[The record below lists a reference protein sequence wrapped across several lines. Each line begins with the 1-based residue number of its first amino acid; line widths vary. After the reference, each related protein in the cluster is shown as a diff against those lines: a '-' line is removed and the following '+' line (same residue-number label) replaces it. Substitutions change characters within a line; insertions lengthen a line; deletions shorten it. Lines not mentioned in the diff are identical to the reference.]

1 VDSFNILDRHLILW
15 PMAAM
20 AALTFV
26 ILSLIP
32 MFRVGDAS
40 AGRVSAHD
48 FKLGESERVPERTKL
63 YNRNYMNLLELPILF
78 YVVGLI
84 LFINDSLTPLEL
96 GLAWAFVVF
105 RAAHSVVH
113 LTLNRVTLRLS
124 LFSGAAF
131 SLMALWIVTFWHM
144 AGL

>member
-1 VDSFNILDRHLILW
+1 MDSFNILDRHLILW
-15 PMAAM
+15 PMAAL

-32 MFRVGDAS
+32 MFRVGDIGS
-40 AGRVSAHD
+40 GRVSIQD
-48 FKLGESERVPERTKL
+48 FKYGESGNVPERTKQ
-63 YNRNYMNLLELPILF
+63 YNRNYINLLELPILF
-78 YVVGLI
+78 YVVALI
-84 LFINDSLTPLEL
+84 LFINDSVTPVEL
-96 GLAWAFVVF
+96 GLAWVFVAF

-113 LTLNRVTLRLS
+113 LTINRVTLRLTM
-124 LFSGAAF
+124 FSGAAF

>member
-1 VDSFNILDRHLILW
+1 MDSFNILDKHLILW

-20 AALTFV
+20 AGLTFV

-32 MFRVGDAS
+32 MFRVGDVS
-40 AGRVSAHD
+40 AGRVSVQD
-48 FKLGESERVPERTKL
+48 FKYGESENVPERTKQ
-63 YNRNYMNLLELPILF
+63 YNRNYMNLLELPVLF
-78 YVVGLI
+78 YVVALI

-96 GLAWAFVVF
+96 GLAWAFVAF
-105 RAAHSVVH
+105 RAMHSVVH

-124 LFSGAAF
+124 MFSAAVF

-144 AGL
+144 AGM